1 MLASRS
7 TSGEA
12 TKARLVLG
20 KSCPFCCD
28 DIPHEAKKC
37 RSCGEWVVGT
47 SHGLAAAA
55 LRLLGVVWI
64 LASIAIAGGL
74 WFAGQALRGWVWM
87 HSVNAQLTPR
97 VVDFVLYVVIAIVLL
112 KGVAI
117 GVGFG
122 IMARLSPRRPR
133 WWT

>member
-7 TSGEA
+7 ISRETA
-12 TKARLVLG
+12 HARLVAE

-28 DIPHEAKKC
+28 VIPKEAKKC

-47 SHGLAAAA
+47 SHGFLAAL
-55 LRLLGVVWI
+55 LRLFGFFWALVSV
-64 LASIAIAGGL
+64 AIAGGL
-74 WFAGQALRGWVWM
+74 WLAAQSIRSWVWM
-87 HSVNAQLTPR
+87 HSVNPMITPR
-97 VVDFVLYVVIAIVLL
+97 AVDFVLYVVIAVILL
-112 KGVAI
+112 KGIAV

>member
-7 TSGEA
+7 ISRETA
-12 TKARLVLG
+12 KARLALD
-20 KSCPFCCD
+20 KTCPFCCD

-47 SHGLAAAA
+47 SHGIAAAM
-55 LRLLGVVWI
+55 LRLLGLAWI
-64 LASIAIAGGL
+64 CVSFAIAAGL
-74 WFAGQALRGWVWM
+74 LMLGMAIRAWVWM
-87 HSVNAQLTPR
+87 HSVNAQITPR
-97 VVDFVLYVVIAIVLL
+97 VVDFVLYTVIAVVLI
-112 KGVAI
+112 KGLAV

-133 WWT
+133 WWS